1 MGLGLGL
8 DLTEKDLEEK
18 WFLDLKGSC
27 SRFLGGAVFTVM
39 RQIHLYI
46 SVNPSWDRMALR
58 VSTM

>member
-18 WFLDLKGSC
+18 WFLGLKGSC
-27 SRFLGGAVFTVM
+27 SHLLVRAVYM
-39 RQIHLYI
+39 